1 MLRSKLEPYALVPRF
16 TRLLLQVSL
25 LLLALASVFFW
36 WRQHSARQQNAVL
49 RAEIMKLRERLRALR
64 R

>member
-1 MLRSKLEPYALVPRF
+1 MLRSKLEPYALVLRF
-16 TRLLLQVSL
+16 TPLLLQVSL

-36 WRQHSARQQNAVL
+36 WRQHSARQQNAV